1 MTHVATPVRAGSRPL
16 SATIW
21 FVWMVAMWAVFFA
34 LLAADRLGDVWASV
48 RDLPLV
54 VEGILWLA
62 FLPWLLGTAVWE
74 SSWPD
79 ALRVAL
85 VVLFAAGWTL
95 ASIPRAK
102 RP

>member
-1 MTHVATPVRAGSRPL
+1 MSTVTLHPPVRRSLG
-16 SATIW
+16 ATIW

>member
-1 MTHVATPVRAGSRPL
+1 VDLADGPL
-16 SATIW
+16 DARR
-21 FVWMVAMWAVFFA
+21 
-34 LLAADRLGDVWASV
+34 DV

-54 VEGILWLA
+54 VEGMLWLA

-85 VVLFAAGWTL
+85 VVVFAAGWTL

-102 RP
+102 HP